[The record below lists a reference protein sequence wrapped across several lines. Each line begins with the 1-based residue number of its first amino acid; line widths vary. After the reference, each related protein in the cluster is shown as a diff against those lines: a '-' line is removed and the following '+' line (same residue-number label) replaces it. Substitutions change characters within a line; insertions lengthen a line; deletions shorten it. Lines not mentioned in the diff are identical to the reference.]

1 MYHKMEKY
9 KMMNC
14 EKKSYFLWLVSQL
27 ESFQNTTESPTKM
40 LTHSMYRSAHSG
52 GINDKKKHVYRQCL
66 YMTK

>member
-1 MYHKMEKY
+1 MYDKIEEY
-9 KMMNC
+9 KMKNF
-14 EKKSYFLWLVSQL
+14 EKKPYFLWLVSQL

-40 LTHSMYRSAHSG
+40 LTHCMYKSTHIG